1 MLALRRAPLRS
12 AHRQRAVAPVLARQ
26 RALSSGPQAHQLSD
40 IRRGPG
46 TTQLSVRRLTP
57 LERDRLKLSVG
68 DVLHGFRV
76 AQVRS
81 TIVGV
86 RLA

>member
-12 AHRQRAVAPVLARQ
+12 AHSHRAVAPVLARQ
-26 RALSSGPQAHQLSD
+26 RALSSGPQTHQLAD

-46 TTQLSVRRLTP
+46 TTQLPVRRLTL

-76 AQVRS
+76 AQVCS
-81 TIVGV
+81 TIVEV
-86 RLA
+86 RLD